1 MTHDVFFDN
10 AATKLCQA
18 DLKLLTECNEKTL
31 ERGHGRLVSCLY
43 DNLKKI
49 TESACRGFI
58 NQIQVVVLTDWRLS
72 EFFSEECQK
81 DIVDLK
87 CGRLDADNDTVRRK
101 RTRCMTEE
109 KHGRMLRAILVA
121 PWSRR
126 SDCLFIEDFR

>member
-10 AATKLCQA
+10 AATRLCQA
-18 DLKLLTECNEKTL
+18 DLKLLTECNSQIS

-43 DNLKKI
+43 DHLESI

-58 NQIQVVVLTDWRLS
+58 SHIQVVVLTDWRLS
-72 EFFSEECQK
+72 EFFSEACQK

-101 RTRCMTEE
+101 RTLSLAEE
-109 KHGRMLRAILVA
+109 KYERMLRAILVA
-121 PWSRR
+121 P
-126 SDCLFIEDFR
+126 